1 MSCYKNRLVITVNMF
16 PISLRKRLLD
26 YKQICRKKYSDKIE
40 NEVNLV
46 KLRQKVMYMLVG
58 GLLVV
63 LGQLA
68 SNIID
73 VTAQTT
79 RYTTSRSSAVVYEYY
94 PSTSV
99 DTGFLLN
106 KVTGTLQKVD
116 DSGDLTTYGMT
127 DGFLDGRKFI
137 DKWNDIQQNED

>member
-1 MSCYKNRLVITVNMF
+1 M
-16 PISLRKRLLD
+16 
-26 YKQICRKKYSDKIE
+26 
-40 NEVNLV
+40 

-58 GLLVV
+58 SLLVV

-73 VTAQTT
+73 LTAQTT
-79 RYTTSRSSAVVYEYY
+79 RYTTSRSSAAVYEYY
-94 PSTSV
+94 PSTLA

-116 DSGDLTTYGMT
+116 DSGDLTTYGTT
-127 DGFLDGRKFI
+127 DGFLDGRKFL
-137 DKWNDIQQNED
+137 DKWNNIQQDDD

>member
-1 MSCYKNRLVITVNMF
+1 M
-16 PISLRKRLLD
+16 
-26 YKQICRKKYSDKIE
+26 
-40 NEVNLV
+40 
-46 KLRQKVMYMLVG
+46 KLRQKVMCMLVG

-63 LGQLA
+63 LGQLT

-79 RYTTSRSSAVVYEYY
+79 RYTTSRSSAAVYEYY

-116 DSGDLTTYGMT
+116 DSGDLTTYGTT
-127 DGFLDGRKFI
+127 DGYLDGRRFL
-137 DKWNDIQQNED
+137 DRWNNIQQDED

>member
-1 MSCYKNRLVITVNMF
+1 MF

-94 PSTSV
+94 PSASV

>member
-1 MSCYKNRLVITVNMF
+1 M
-16 PISLRKRLLD
+16 
-26 YKQICRKKYSDKIE
+26 
-40 NEVNLV
+40 

-58 GLLVV
+58 GILVV

-116 DSGDLTTYGMT
+116 DSGDLTTYGTT
-127 DGFLDGRKFI
+127 DGFLDGRKFL
-137 DKWNDIQQNED
+137 DKWNNIQQDDD

>member
-1 MSCYKNRLVITVNMF
+1 M
-16 PISLRKRLLD
+16 
-26 YKQICRKKYSDKIE
+26 
-40 NEVNLV
+40 

-63 LGQLA
+63 LGQLT

-79 RYTTSRSSAVVYEYY
+79 RYTTSRSSSVVYEYY